1 MDILA
6 DARALLQTVDGI
18 SRYSLN
24 MIRSISALRPDW
36 SISVF
41 VPRKA
46 AYHLK
51 GVQVLNVI
59 EDTPRFS
66 LNERIQ
72 LAPLIDS
79 LKPDVYV
86 NFSMA
91 GPCPRAPSIVT
102 VHDLM
107 VLNIPDYFDNTLLRN
122 YLSRS
127 LFKILV
133 SRSVRHAERIA
144 VPSEAT
150 RNEVSQTYR
159 RTRDKIFITGEGQNL
174 FECSGTGGSERK
186 NFLLYVG
193 NARSYKNLPRL
204 LTAYKGILKEDSNF
218 PELVMVIRKDRAYDG
233 FIELLSSLD
242 LSSSVK
248 VMSHLPED
256 QLRELYATCKALLM
270 PSIQEGF
277 GLPALEAMATGTQ
290 VLTSRNTALAEL
302 VGDTGLLIDPMSVD
316 DIASGIR
323 KISSDPFC
331 TTERARK
338 TVERA
343 SGFTWCKAAQK
354 LIDVLEQIV

>member
-6 DARALLQTVDGI
+6 DARALLETVDGI

-24 MIRSISALRPDW
+24 MIRCISKLRPDW
-36 SISVF
+36 NITVF

-59 EDTPRFS
+59 EDRPRFS

-102 VHDLM
+102 VYDLM
-107 VLNIPDYFDNTLLRN
+107 VLHIPDYFDNTLLRN

-150 RNEVSQTYR
+150 RIEVGQTYR
-159 RTRDKIFITGEGQNL
+159 RTKDKIFITGAGQNL
-174 FECSGTGGSERK
+174 FECSTVFPERK

-204 LTAYKGILKEDSNF
+204 LTAYKGLLKEDSNF
-218 PELVMVIRKDRAYDG
+218 PELIMVIRKDRAYDG
-233 FIELLSSLD
+233 FIELLSNLD

-248 VMSHLPED
+248 VISNLPED
-256 QLRELYATCKALLM
+256 QLRELYTTCKALLM

-290 VLTSRNTALAEL
+290 VLTSRDTALAEL

-316 DIASGIR
+316 DIARGIR
-323 KISSDPFC
+323 KISSDPFR
-331 TTERARK
+331 TAERARR

-343 SGFTWCKAAQK
+343 SGFTWPKAAQK
-354 LIDVLEQIV
+354 LVDVLEQIV

>member
-107 VLNIPDYFDNTLLRN
+107 VLNIPDYFDNTLLKN

-150 RNEVSQTYR
+150 RSEVSQTYR

-174 FECSGTGGSERK
+174 FECSGTGPSERK

-204 LTAYKGILKEDSNF
+204 LTAYKGILKDDSNF

-233 FIELLSSLD
+233 FISLFVGKGHVPPARGSAQGPVQDVQGIADAIHPGGLRSSGTGGHGYGHTGSNLAGYRTGGTGWP
-242 LSSSVK
+242 
-248 VMSHLPED
+248 SHRP
-256 QLRELYATCKALLM
+256 
-270 PSIQEGF
+270 
-277 GLPALEAMATGTQ
+277 
-290 VLTSRNTALAEL
+290 
-302 VGDTGLLIDPMSVD
+302 
-316 DIASGIR
+316 
-323 KISSDPFC
+323 
-331 TTERARK
+331 
-338 TVERA
+338 
-343 SGFTWCKAAQK
+343 
-354 LIDVLEQIV
+354 DVRR